1 MSSKKSNTSKSSNNK
16 VSSSNNSKKNSNN
29 SNKASNN
36 KASNNKASNNKASNN
51 KASNNEASN
60 NKASN
65 NIITKTIEDTSKN
78 VGKTLEKNPY
88 MVIILNLVLV
98 LYILAIKNLSNE
110 FLNMLDTML
119 FKLIMAFVV
128 LLLSFSEPVSA
139 ILLTTAFVLSLNELN
154 NRDAKNTFENTT
166 QNVVEEESN
175 ELLNNNLNNNKNN
188 NDFNLGN
195 MDNGGCVGDYSSG
208 DLTDRKCFLE
218 VPQEKD
224 HLLENT
230 VVKDEPK
237 NPSDNTLLENL
248 ALEDNKF
255 RQLNSIGVNEV
266 PSSNQ
271 NTAPQFLGNG
281 LNAQGLNESIPGG
294 FNSNNKYCSF

>member
-1 MSSKKSNTSKSSNNK
+1 MSSKKSTTSK
-16 VSSSNNSKKNSNN
+16 SSNNSKKNSNN
-29 SNKASNN
+29 TNKSNNSNN
-36 KASNNKASNNKASNN
+36 KASNNKATNNKSSNNKASNDV
-51 KASNNEASN
+51 
-60 NKASN
+60 
-65 NIITKTIEDTSKN
+65 ITKTIKDTSKN
-78 VGKTLEKNPY
+78 VEKTLEKNPY
-88 MVIILNLVLV
+88 IVIILNLVLV

-119 FKLIMAFVV
+119 FKLIMAFLV

-139 ILLTTAFVLSLNELN
+139 ILLTTAFVLSINELN
-154 NRDAKNTFENTT
+154 NRDAKNSFKNTN
-166 QNVVEEESN
+166 QNVIKEESN
-175 ELLNNNLNNNKNN
+175 ELLNNNENN

-195 MDNGGCVGDYSSG
+195 MNDGGCVGDYSSG
-208 DLTDRKCFLE
+208 DLTGRKCFLE

-230 VVKDEPK
+230 VVKEEPK

-281 LNAQGLNESIPGG
+281 LNSQGLNESIPGG

>member
-1 MSSKKSNTSKSSNNK
+1 MSSKKSTTSKSSNNK
-16 VSSSNNSKKNSNN
+16 VSSNNSNKNSNN
-29 SNKASNN
+29 TNKSNNSNN
-36 KASNNKASNNKASNN
+36 KGSNNKVSNNKGSNN
-51 KASNNEASN
+51 KGSNDV
-60 NKASN
+60 
-65 NIITKTIEDTSKN
+65 ITKTIEDTSKN
-78 VGKTLEKNPY
+78 VEKTLEKNPH

-119 FKLIMAFVV
+119 FKLIMAFLV

-154 NRDAKNTFENTT
+154 NRDAKNSFENTT

-281 LNAQGLNESIPGG
+281 LNTQGLNESIPGG
-294 FNSNNKYCSF
+294 